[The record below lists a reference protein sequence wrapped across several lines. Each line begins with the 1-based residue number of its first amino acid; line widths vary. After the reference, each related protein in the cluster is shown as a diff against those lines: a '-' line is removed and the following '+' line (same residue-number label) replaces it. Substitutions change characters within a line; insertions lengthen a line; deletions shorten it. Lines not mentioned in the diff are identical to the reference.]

1 MNGRDRDAEM
11 AFTMA
16 LKLLGAESAHNSE
29 LVERLRAKCYADTQL
44 RNAATVY
51 LASSPSYQPKAL
63 YKLHTEL
70 ARVVS

>member
-11 AFTMA
+11 AFIMA
-16 LKLLGAESAHNSE
+16 LKLLGEESAYNKD

-44 RNAATVY
+44 RDAATIY